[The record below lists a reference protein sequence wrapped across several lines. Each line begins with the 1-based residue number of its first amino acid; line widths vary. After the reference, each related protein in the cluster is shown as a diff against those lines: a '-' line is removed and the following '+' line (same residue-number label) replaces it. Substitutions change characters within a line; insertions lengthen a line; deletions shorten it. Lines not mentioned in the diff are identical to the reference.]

1 MAIKKMT
8 LSWITAS
15 DINTTKKFFVDTLGL
30 TLKEETTEHGWIEVQ
45 GSEGG
50 MYLGIGKYCPDYS
63 KESKPGTN
71 AVVTMTV
78 DNIVATKKELE
89 AKGVTFIDEIMEIAG
104 HVKMVTFTDPDGNKF
119 QLVEELH

>member
-1 MAIKKMT
+1 
-8 LSWITAS
+8 
-15 DINTTKKFFVDTLGL
+15 
-30 TLKEETTEHGWIEVQ
+30 
-45 GSEGG
+45 
-50 MYLGIGKYCPDYS
+50 
-63 KESKPGTN
+63 
-71 AVVTMTV
+71 MTV